1 MAKDK
6 LKSEVA
12 SSRPRDE
19 KGHFI
24 SVPDVSSAKSPLDKF
39 LASHTGNYKNEDDLL
54 EIHIGNPLRRVI
66 VLLEDIKKQ
75 KAFSFTV
82 KGSLGIAGVVLV
94 ISVFGLFGGNQVIC
108 DKGSQT
114 LVGEIR
120 VLNAREI
127 YDKPVPV
134 ISYFLELI
142 APPVKQI
149 KNRTVL
155 LKTDN
160 TTIYLPYSEDV
171 NYFNYNG
178 SRVLVTGNYNSC
190 NQSLV
195 VDSPDSVEFFYR

>member
-24 SVPDVSSAKSPLDKF
+24 SIPDVNSAKTPLGKF

-82 KGSLGIAGVVLV
+82 KGSLGIAGVALV
-94 ISVFGLFGGNQVIC
+94 ISVFGLFGGNQIIC

-114 LVGEIR
+114 LVGDIR

-127 YDKPVPV
+127 YDRPVPV
-134 ISYFLELI
+134 ISYFLELV

-149 KNRTVL
+149 KKRTIL

-160 TTIYLPYSEDV
+160 NTVYLPYSEEV
-171 NYFNYNG
+171 NYSDYNG
-178 SRVLVTGNYNSC
+178 LRVLVTGNFNSC
-190 NQSLV
+190 NQSLA
-195 VDSPDSVEFFYR
+195 VDSPDSIEPIY